1 MLKLAGIF
9 CILAG
14 CIGLGGS
21 KIREE
26 RCRVHHLREL
36 IRIIK
41 RIQDEISYGKHTFPE
56 ICLILSEYSDMLYQP
71 YFKKI
76 YEQTGQ
82 GNGTC
87 LIQVWQQQMQL
98 CLEEIPLIQE
108 EKDIICNLLRDLGLS
123 EERQQAESIGQ
134 SLSLLT
140 RRCSQAEDAYSD
152 KSRMIFS
159 VSLLA
164 GIFLTILL
172 L

>member
-1 MLKLAGIF
+1 MLKLAGSF
-9 CILAG
+9 FILAG
-14 CIGLGGS
+14 CIGWGGS

-26 RCRVHHLREL
+26 RCRVHHLQEL
-36 IRIIK
+36 LRIIK

-56 ICLILSEYSDMLYQP
+56 ICLILSEYSDVLYQP
-71 YFKKI
+71 YFKEI

-82 GNGTC
+82 GNGIC
-87 LIQVWQQQMQL
+87 LTQVWHKQMQL
-98 CLEEIPLIQE
+98 CLKEIPLIQE
-108 EKDIICNLLRDLGLS
+108 EKDILCNLPRNLGLS

-134 SLSLLT
+134 SLNLLT

-164 GIFLTILL
+164 GIFLMILL